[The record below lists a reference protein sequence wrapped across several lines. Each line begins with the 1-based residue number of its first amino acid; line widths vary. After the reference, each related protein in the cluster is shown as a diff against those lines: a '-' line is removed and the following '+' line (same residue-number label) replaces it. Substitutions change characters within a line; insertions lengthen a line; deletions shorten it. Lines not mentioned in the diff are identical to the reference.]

1 MLVILVGRPLAK
13 RLASRF
19 DVNLIEDKYSA
30 NIIRMIVRVFDV
42 LSGNSIKLNEL
53 IASYYFVSS
62 NIHKSLEKEALHNAN
77 PWLKVQMYCSN
88 SLYIFV
94 FKFFFLRR

>member
-30 NIIRMIVRVFDV
+30 NIIRMIFCVFDV
-42 LSGNSIKLNEL
+42 SSGKSIKLNEL
-53 IASYYFVSS
+53 IAS
-62 NIHKSLEKEALHNAN
+62 
-77 PWLKVQMYCSN
+77 
-88 SLYIFV
+88 
-94 FKFFFLRR
+94 